1 MKALLFVSL
10 VLAFMCKD
18 PVKSLECYTCGKS
31 PCTMKTCSK
40 EEKFCYLMVYP
51 GSLNPKGGCTQE
63 CPKET
68 MGMLVICHTTN
79 IQGFL
84 T

>member
-1 MKALLFVSL
+1 MKTLLFTLAVVGFISL
-10 VLAFMCKD
+10 DL
-18 PVKSLECYTCGKS
+18 VKSLECYTCGKS

-40 EEKFCYLMVYP
+40 EEKFCHLMVYP

-68 MGMLVICHTTN
+68 TGMLVICRTTN